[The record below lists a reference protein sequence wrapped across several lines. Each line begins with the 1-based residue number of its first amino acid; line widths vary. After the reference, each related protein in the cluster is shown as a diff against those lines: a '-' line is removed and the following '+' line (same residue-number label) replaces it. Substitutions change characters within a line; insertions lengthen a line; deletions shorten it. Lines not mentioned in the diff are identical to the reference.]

1 MGRLIIDK
9 NRQDFLTQ
17 LDFLRQAY
25 QNFDNRKNKTPLQI
39 AALAET
45 EEEFVKDGL
54 IPYLKYII
62 QESTEILRTSISL
75 TMDIQPGKPVK
86 IEVDAKGP
94 QTSTVI
100 PTNTVKPQPAQPVP
114 PPKPVTPPSS
124 FYTVKTAT
132 KAPPTGLRITLKN
145 GNVIHEN
152 LACDTF
158 TQALAYAIDLLGVQK
173 VVNTILSYNIY
184 LDNEPLVKRGP
195 FKSPQANSHEI
206 GQGYYT
212 NTHSNT
218 RYKKDQLDRIGNIL
232 GLGWIV
238 KVI

>member
-114 PPKPVTPPSS
+114 PPKPATPPSS

-132 KAPPTGLRITLKN
+132 SSRKN
-145 GNVIHEN
+145 
-152 LACDTF
+152 T
-158 TQALAYAIDLLGVQK
+158 
-173 VVNTILSYNIY
+173 
-184 LDNEPLVKRGP
+184 
-195 FKSPQANSHEI
+195 
-206 GQGYYT
+206 
-212 NTHSNT
+212 
-218 RYKKDQLDRIGNIL
+218 
-232 GLGWIV
+232 
-238 KVI
+238 